1 MIAVAVILRT
11 LSRRGAKAK
20 GTKDLTVPASVSVER
35 APRACSLNHA
45 VALCLPLFLWS
56 IRSAHPVIARSAATK
71 RSRER
76 PRQGLPPPCP
86 LVT

>member
-1 MIAVAVILRT
+1 MIAVGVILRT
-11 LSRRGAKAK
+11 PSLRGAKAK
-20 GTKDLTVPASVSVER
+20 GTKDPAAPPTVSVER
-35 APRACSLNHA
+35 APRACSLDHA

-56 IRSAHPVIARSAATK
+56 IRSAHPVARSAATK